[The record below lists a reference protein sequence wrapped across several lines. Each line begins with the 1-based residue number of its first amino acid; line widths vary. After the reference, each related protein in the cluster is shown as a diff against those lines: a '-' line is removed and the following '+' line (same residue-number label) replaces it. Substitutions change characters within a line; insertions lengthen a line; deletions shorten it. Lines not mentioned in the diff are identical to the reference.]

1 MINIDFDSFFNL
13 IKDNSTRWQ
22 RRWNMITYLA
32 LVIILSSYSPNV
44 MKYRSKHI
52 WGRASAKEENCQSSV
67 SKPNLHKGLN
77 MCIYYEKY

>member
-13 IKDNSTRWQ
+13 IKDNSKRWQ
-22 RRWNMITYLA
+22 HRWNMITYLA

-67 SKPNLHKGLN
+67 LNQTCTKG
-77 MCIYYEKY
+77 